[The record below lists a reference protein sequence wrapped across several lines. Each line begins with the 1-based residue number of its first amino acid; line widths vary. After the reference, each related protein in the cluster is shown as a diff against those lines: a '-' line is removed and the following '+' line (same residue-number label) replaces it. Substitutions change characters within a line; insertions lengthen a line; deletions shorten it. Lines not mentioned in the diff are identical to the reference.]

1 MSAAHTPGPWTYTPA
16 GCYVDDAG
24 KPTSPV
30 REFNINPVGV
40 VLRVAPLTVNKAEA
54 NARLIAAAP
63 AMAAA
68 LDTIL
73 FAVTRDADNNDGK
86 VDRVAVAQLI
96 RDTMAAAGVAL

>member
-1 MSAAHTPGPWTYTPA
+1 MSKHTPGPWTYTPA

-40 VLRVAPLTVNKAEA
+40 VLRVAPLTVDKAEA

-63 AMAAA
+63 QLVEALRMFDAWPEVHRQHGLLEAYDAARAA
-68 LDTIL
+68 L
-73 FAVTRDADNNDGK
+73 
-86 VDRVAVAQLI
+86 
-96 RDTMAAAGVAL
+96 AAAGVTA